1 MEKVCAKGFEF
12 PPQGLKFPTGH
23 IKIQENIQ
31 PSRIYEFLLLKI
43 AGKQMFWAKVGKS
56 YCLPDKSS
64 MKDKYKLIQGFDS
77 IYLFNEDED
86 PMTGI
91 FKHDY
96 ILFDNGKV

>member
-1 MEKVCAKGFEF
+1 
-12 PPQGLKFPTGH
+12 
-23 IKIQENIQ
+23 
-31 PSRIYEFLLLKI
+31 
-43 AGKQMFWAKVGKS
+43 
-56 YCLPDKSS
+56 

-96 ILFDNGKV
+96 ILFDNAKVQPCYVVHFEFDQKKEENLNVRL

>member
-1 MEKVCAKGFEF
+1 
-12 PPQGLKFPTGH
+12 
-23 IKIQENIQ
+23 
-31 PSRIYEFLLLKI
+31 
-43 AGKQMFWAKVGKS
+43 MFWAKVGKS